1 MSLRYGFALALATI
15 VMSAAAD
22 TADRLSEIEL
32 PPGFRISLVSDR
44 VPGARQMALAR
55 SGTLFIGTIR
65 EGKVYVL
72 PDANRDRRADSVL
85 VLDEGLTMPSG
96 VELIGSDL
104 YVGALNRVLA
114 YRGVGAR
121 KLPKTMP
128 KPEIVT
134 EVLPDKTHHGWKYL
148 RKGPDGFLYVPVG
161 APCNVCLSYDQRFAS
176 ILTMDPKN
184 GETVLYASGIR
195 NSVGIAFH
203 PATKELWFSD
213 NGRDMMGDDIPADE
227 INHATGP
234 GQHFG
239 FPYIHAGDI
248 PDPEF
253 GVGRSLEGYV
263 PPVVKIQAH
272 SAALGITFYTGKM
285 FPADYKHALFVAEHG
300 SWNRSSKVGYRVSVI
315 RFDADGVARYEP
327 FATGWLANEDA
338 WGRPNDVLVAR
349 DGSLLISDD
358 QAGAIYRVT
367 YKAPPKSRS

>member
-1 MSLRYGFALALATI
+1 
-15 VMSAAAD
+15 
-22 TADRLSEIEL
+22 
-32 PPGFRISLVSDR
+32 
-44 VPGARQMALAR
+44 MAFGR
-55 SGTLFIGTIR
+55 SGALFVGTIR
-65 EGKVYVL
+65 EGKVYAL
-72 PDANRDRRADSVL
+72 PDANRDRRADSVI
-85 VLDEGLTMPSG
+85 VVDEGLTMPSG
-96 VELIGSDL
+96 LELIGTDL
-104 YVGALNRVLA
+104 YVGALNRVLR
-114 YRGVGAR
+114 YRGVGGR

-176 ILTMDPKN
+176 ILTMNPKN

-195 NSVGIAFH
+195 NTVGIAFH
-203 PATKELWFSD
+203 PDTKELWFSD
-213 NGRDMMGDDIPADE
+213 NGRDMMGDDIPPDE
-227 INHATGP
+227 INRATGP

-239 FPYIHAGDI
+239 FPYIHGGDI

-263 PPVVKIQAH
+263 PPVVKIPAH
-272 SAALGITFYTGKM
+272 SAALGIAFYTGKM
-285 FPADYKHALFVAEHG
+285 FPADYKRALFVAEHG

-315 RFDADGVARYEP
+315 RFDADGEPQYSP

-338 WGRPNDVLVAR
+338 WGRPNDVLVAP

-367 YKAPPKSRS
+367 YQAPAKKR